1 MKKFLA
7 VVLTFTL
14 LLTALPVAFAATVEP
29 SCDQEMP

>member
-14 LLTALPVAFAATVEP
+14 LLTALPVAFAATDTWVHVKLK
-29 SCDQEMP
+29 